1 MNSDALAGLE
11 RRIASELSRRPECFI
26 THPTEVRIL
35 QQLSAEELQ
44 EFAHRNSW
52 RTVRRLGGRQYQFYN
67 DTYERLLNEEN
78 DTPTGGAERRA

>member
-26 THPTEVRIL
+26 THPTEVRVL
-35 QQLSAEELQ
+35 QQLDQRELE

-52 RTVRRLGGRQYQFYN
+52 RMVRRLGGRQYQFYN
-67 DTYERLLNEEN
+67 DTYERLLNQEN
-78 DTPTGGAERRA
+78 DTPTGGYERRA